1 MKSAVLAVTALT
13 ASLAALSPAAMAGV
27 ERPWQVHVRGI
38 AVVPDESA
46 TVSIG
51 GDVEIDDAFVPEVD
65 VNYFFAEDWSVE
77 LIAATS
83 PHNVDHTPTGLDLGG
98 AWVLPPT
105 LTVKYHIPVDGPIH
119 PYVGAGVNYTTF
131 WNIDEPAGWDMDY
144 SDSWGWALQ
153 AGVEID
159 VAENWTFNIDVKKI
173 DIDTDVTIRN
183 ETTGALIA
191 TADVD
196 IDPIVVGIGFGY
208 RF

>member
-1 MKSAVLAVTALT
+1 MKHSIWVAGAAAIALCCPVSASAV
-13 ASLAALSPAAMAGV
+13 
-27 ERPWQVHVRGI
+27 EKPWLVHVRGI
-38 AVVPDESA
+38 AVIPDESA
-46 TVSIG
+46 SVSIG
-51 GDVEIDDAFVPEVD
+51 GDVEIGDAFVPEID
-65 VNYFFAEDWSVE
+65 ISYFFARDWSVE

-83 PHNVDHTPTGLDLGG
+83 PHEVKHSSGLDLGN

-105 LTVKYHIPVDGPIH
+105 LTVKYHLPVDGPIH

-131 WNIDEPAGWDMDY
+131 WNIDDPAGLDMDY

-159 VAENWTFNIDVKKI
+159 LGDNWSFNIDVKKI

-183 ETTGALIA
+183 AATNAVIA

-196 IDPIVVGIGFGY
+196 IDPLVVGIGFGY